1 MINNEKIDQ
10 VLESI
15 RLGYDKLEKIE
26 KDLKEVRKNRDTI
39 FKSNN

>member
-26 KDLKEVRKNRDTI
+26 KDLKEVREKRDTV
-39 FKSNN
+39 FSK